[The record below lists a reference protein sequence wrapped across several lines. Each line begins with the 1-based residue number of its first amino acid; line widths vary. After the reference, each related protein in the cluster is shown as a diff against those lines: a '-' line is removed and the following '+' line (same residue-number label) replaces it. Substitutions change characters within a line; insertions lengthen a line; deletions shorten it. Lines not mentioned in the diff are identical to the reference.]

1 MSALS
6 HSQQKLSLTFL
17 NCKTITE
24 NSTITLYRGVGLTSP
39 TPYFPNGHWYESNF
53 SIAKTYATNG
63 SYPGSPLKC
72 LFVDTVISNNNLKLI
87 SLNQSIFKL
96 SKDIYPDLFYSNAAL
111 LHKTLTQ
118 DIQVI
123 FKEKPNLISHD
134 GIYMEKTGEYFI
146 LDPMRSLKLINTQ
159 IV

>member
-1 MSALS
+1 MPILSSSQQALS
-6 HSQQKLSLTFL
+6 SIFL

-24 NSTITLYRGVGLTSP
+24 KSSITLYRGVGLTSP
-39 TPYFPNGHWYESNF
+39 TPSFPNGHWYEKDF

-63 SYPGSPLKC
+63 KYPGSTLKC
-72 LFVDTVISNNNLKLI
+72 LFVDTVISKHNLNLI
-87 SLNQSIFKL
+87 SLHQSMYKL
-96 SKDIYPDLFYSNAAL
+96 SQNIYPNLFYSNAAL
-111 LHKTLTQ
+111 LHKTLSQ

-123 FKEKPNLISHD
+123 FKQSKLEDYD

-146 LDPMRSLKLINTQ
+146 LDPMRSLKLTNTL